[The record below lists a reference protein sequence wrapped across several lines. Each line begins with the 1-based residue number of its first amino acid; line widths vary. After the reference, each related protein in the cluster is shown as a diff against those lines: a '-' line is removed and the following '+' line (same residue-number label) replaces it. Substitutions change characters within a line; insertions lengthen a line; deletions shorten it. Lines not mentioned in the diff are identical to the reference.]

1 MDDLDLLR
9 LFEPVLRFTQGELF
23 FPTDVDGYVRR
34 CGLWTRDPGDR
45 EVQIVPPGELTLER
59 LATFDSVP
67 PGQHMFLRFV
77 QEPLDPLQ
85 YQLWKRRPERP
96 AFRALG
102 RLARVGLFTRLADGL
117 YDLISLLRG
126 RVPGWTAAAAEVA
139 YRQMV
144 GPEPRYVYYGRVVR
158 SGGYIVLHYLFFYVM
173 NNWRSGFNGVND
185 HEADWEQVFVY
196 LSESQSGRL
205 EPRWVAY
212 AIHDLS
218 GDDQRRRWDDPE
230 LYRWDEAHP
239 VVYVGAG
246 SHASYFLPGEYL
258 MGTTPAF
265 LNPVLQVLAYL
276 RRFWVVTLGQ
286 GRNDRTTRPT
296 RDLFRIPFIDYARG
310 DGLSVGPD
318 QDREWSPCLLT
329 PSDGWAERYRGLW
342 GLDTQDSLGGERA
355 PGGPKFY
362 RDGSLR
368 LSWYNPL
375 GFCGL
380 DKVAPPNVAAEQLQL
395 RLDSLAKERVGI
407 EAELRQ
413 QRETVRLMELEVQ
426 ALRESSHFDRLF
438 EARQAEL
445 EGAARELQALYTRR
459 RDLDE
464 AIQAAKVYL
473 GKIQR
478 GDWGDPQAHLRGKLL
493 PQPPLAG
500 FVRLVEFWAAVSGGL
515 LLLVF
520 LALVLIDSS
529 RWLLW
534 TVLVLTVF
542 IGLEETVRGY
552 MARFLLNLS
561 VVMAVITSLV
571 LVYEFFFWIV
581 IAAVVGM
588 VIYMI
593 AGNLLELFGR

>member
-1 MDDLDLLR
+1 MDDLDLLC

-23 FPTDVDGYVRR
+23 FPTDVDSYVRR

-45 EVQIVPPGELTLER
+45 EVQIVPPGELTLEW

-67 PGQHMFLRFV
+67 PGQRMFLRFV

-144 GPEPRYVYYGRVVR
+144 ETEPRYVYYGRVVR
-158 SGGYIVLHYLFFYVM
+158 SGGYTVLHYLFFYVM

-196 LSESQSGRL
+196 LSEGQSGRL

-212 AIHDLS
+212 AIHDLA
-218 GDDQRRRWDDPE
+218 GDEQRRRWDDPE
-230 LYRWDEAHP
+230 LYRWDETHP

-258 MGTTPAF
+258 MGITPAF
-265 LNPVLQVLAYL
+265 LNPLLQVLAYL

-286 GRNDRTTRPT
+286 GRNDRETRPA

-342 GLDTQDSLGGERA
+342 GLDIQDSLGGERA

-380 DKVAPPNVAAEQLQL
+380 DKVAPPNIAAEQLQL
-395 RLDSLAKERVGI
+395 RLDSLAKERVDI

-413 QRETVRLMELEVQ
+413 QRETVRLLELEVQ

-438 EARQAEL
+438 EARQVEL
-445 EGAARELQALYTRR
+445 EGVARELQALYSRR

-464 AIQAAKVYL
+464 AIQAARLYRE
-473 GKIQR
+473 KIQR
-478 GDWGDPQAHLRGKLL
+478 GDWGDPQAHLGHKLL

-520 LALVLIDSS
+520 LALVLVDSS

-534 TVLVLTVF
+534 TVLVLAVF
-542 IGLEETVRGY
+542 IGLEETVRGR